1 MRVGVFHHHDSLH
14 LAGNLLVLAACWPSV
29 ATALGARRAVV
40 LLAAAALA
48 ANAIAAIL
56 IARPVIGASGAAAA
70 ALAAHLTV
78 RPHGRLMGCPAGAV
92 ALAWL
97 GSQAIFATLGP
108 AYAGIAWPA
117 HLIGAALG
125 ALGAQLLRRG
135 CIPPA

>member
-1 MRVGVFHHHDSLH
+1 MGGVVDHADALH
-14 LAGNLLVLAACWPSV
+14 LVGNLLMLAACWPSV
-29 ATALGARRAVV
+29 ANALGWRRAVI
-40 LLAAAALA
+40 LAGAAG
-48 ANAIAAIL
+48 IASNTVTAIL

-97 GSQAIFATLGP
+97 GSQTVFATLGP
-108 AYAGIAWPA
+108 TYAGIAWPA

-125 ALGAQLLRRG
+125 ALGAQLLRRR
-135 CIPPA
+135 CIART